1 MGKGIAIGGNIF
13 VDYIKSIETFPRK
26 GMLANILEERMSIG
40 GCVSN
45 TIIDLA
51 RMDGNLP
58 LKALSCLGE
67 DERSKFV
74 LDLFKKN
81 GINCEGI
88 KIRSTISTG
97 YTDVIAARSDNT
109 RTFFNYRGSNSLF
122 DIGDINF
129 ASLDVSILHMGYALL
144 LDKFDGEDPQYG
156 TVMARTLATA
166 REYGIKTSLD
176 VVSEDSDRF
185 SRIVIPSLKYCD
197 YLVINEVE
205 GSLIAGIPVRDNGGK
220 LSEQAV
226 HDTCQKLKELGVT
239 ESVVLHCPE
248 GGYLLDKSGYYT
260 MPSVNVPPDFIK
272 GTVGAGDAFAA
283 GALYAFYQGWDPEKV
298 LFLANC
304 SAAANLS
311 SADSVSGSRPLEEL
325 LALGGKYSGC
335 CSEN

>member
-13 VDYIKSIETFPRK
+13 VDYIKTIETLPRK

-58 LKALSCLGE
+58 LKALGCLGE
-67 DERSKFV
+67 DERGKFV
-74 LDLFKKN
+74 LDLFEKN
-81 GINCEGI
+81 GINREGI
-88 KIRSTISTG
+88 KIRSGISTG
-97 YTDVIAARSDNT
+97 YTDVMAARADNT

-122 DIGDINF
+122 DRGDINF
-129 ASLDVSILHMGYALL
+129 ASLDVSILHMGSALL

-156 TVMARTLATA
+156 TVMARTLAKA

-176 VVSEDSDRF
+176 VVSDDSDRF
-185 SRIVIPSLKYCD
+185 SRIVVPSLKYCD

-205 GSLIAGIPVRDNGGK
+205 GSLIAGIPVRDGGGK
-220 LSEQAV
+220 LSEEAMRT
-226 HDTCQKLKELGVT
+226 TCQKLKELGVT

-248 GGYLLDKSGYYT
+248 GGYLLDNSGYYT
-260 MPSVNVPPDFIK
+260 MPAVDIPPDFIK
-272 GTVGAGDAFAA
+272 GTVGAGDAYAA
-283 GALYAFYQGWDPEKV
+283 GAFYAFYKGWGPEKV

-311 SADSVSGSRPLEEL
+311 SADSVSGSRPLEDL
-325 LALGGKYSGC
+325 LALGGKYK
-335 CSEN
+335 